1 LPALK
6 VWNGTSWDVIS
17 GPPGPTGAT
26 GSQGPGGGNF
36 NLTLSGNTAGAMA
49 QVSSG
54 TLTLAGGNGVV
65 LSQNGNAITI
75 SASNS
80 LAAMQLAGN
89 TAGVMATLNS
99 GTVQLAGGANI
110 TLSQNAQSITILG
123 QSGTR
128 SMFLQTFGQSFHSA
142 NAATGGLTLQPLQ
155 VEWNLTATEMDW
167 LMIASNINTAAST
180 FTLSASGA
188 LYSWV
193 NSTSLGLA
201 TSGSISYSWA
211 TTNSSLYNGF
221 RQWSMPFNAY
231 MTPGDYVAALWLRT
245 AGGNASMSL
254 LGESLP
260 ATGFGGWAGAV
271 SATSQREF
279 PGFGVYSASFS
290 SAMPAGIGPSNIAG
304 NASSARQNDLIFR
317 ALGA

>member
-1 LPALK
+1 VPALK

-75 SASNS
+75 SASND
-80 LAAMQLAGN
+80 LGAMQLAGN
-89 TAGVMATLNS
+89 TAGVMATIS
-99 GTVQLAGGANI
+99 TGTVQLAGGANI

-123 QSGTR
+123 QSATR
-128 SMFLQTFGQSFHSA
+128 SMFAQTFGQSFHSA
-142 NAATGGLTLQPLQ
+142 NVATGGMTVQPLQ
-155 VEWNLTATEMDW
+155 IEWNITATEVDW
-167 LMIASNINTAAST
+167 LMQISNTTTGSYTI
-180 FTLSASGA
+180 SASAA
-188 LYSWV
+188 LYTWA
-193 NSTSLGLA
+193 NTTSLALA
-201 TSGSISYSWA
+201 TSGSISYTWVTS
-211 TTNSSLYNGF
+211 NSSLYNGF
-221 RQWSMPFNAY
+221 RQWSIPFNAY

-245 AGGNASMSL
+245 SGGQTMSI
-254 LGESLP
+254 LGESLNSTIP
-260 ATGFGGWAGAV
+260 FTGWAGVA

-279 PGFGVYSASFS
+279 PGFGIFSSSFS
-290 SAMPAGIGPSNIAG
+290 TAMPGSMVASQIAG
-304 NASSARQNDLIFR
+304 HSTNARQNDLIFR

>member
-1 LPALK
+1 LK

-75 SASNS
+75 SASND

-89 TAGVMATLNS
+89 TAGVMATIS
-99 GTVQLAGGANI
+99 TGTVQLAGGANI

-128 SMFLQTFGQSFHSA
+128 SFLFQTYGQMQASVG
-142 NAATGGLTLQPLQ
+142 AALLSLQPLP
-155 VEWNLTATEMDW
+155 VEWNVTCTEFDW
-167 LMIASNINTAAST
+167 LMSASLATSGT
-180 FTLSASGA
+180 MTLSASA
-188 LYSWV
+188 AIYTWA
-193 NSTSLGLA
+193 NTTSLALA
-201 TSGSISYSWA
+201 SSGSVSYTLGTAHTGSF
-211 TTNSSLYNGF
+211 NSI
-221 RQWSMPFNAY
+221 RQWSCPLNAY
-231 MTPGDYVAALWLRT
+231 MTPGDYVFGLWIRQSNMT
-245 AGGNASMSL
+245 MSI
-254 LGESLP
+254 LGETTWSFAGSASA
-260 ATGFGGWAGAV
+260 AT
-271 SATSQREF
+271 ATSAREF
-279 PGFGVYSASFS
+279 PGLGVYSSSFS
-290 SAMPAGIGPSNIAG
+290 TAMPGSIQ
-304 NASSARQNDLIFR
+304 ASQMGGQSGSGRMNDIIFR